1 MDISG
6 RDNWRDQVE
15 IESQALEQ
23 GKRSNIFQSFM
34 KFEEIPKG
42 TKLSEIYS
50 KIESKLSLSVG

>member
-50 KIESKLSLSVG
+50 KIESKMSLSVG